1 MQILRRLA
9 ALGVVFYHT
18 DFRLPGDWHT
28 EFFGVSTFFV
38 ISGFIMCFITR
49 DPDGGDATARGFLC
63 GPAGEKPRPARSRA
77 VIAAISGL
85 VPTMFMTRVRL

>member
-1 MQILRRLA
+1 

-38 ISGFIMCFITR
+38 ISGFITR
-49 DPDGGDATARGFLC
+49 DPDGGDTTARGFLPR
-63 GPAGEKPRPARSRA
+63 PAGEKPRPARSRA